1 MPLSPSMKVIVLR
14 HDAVFMNA
22 GSYVT
27 RPKSSGAVL
36 ICLRSMA
43 RIAPSLIGSSYCFP
57 VRLSTTVR
65 VSPVAFDVV
74 DEAAAF
80 RSVVT
85 LFAMLLVLILVV
97 GRGYRFAWH
106 LIAAVRPSRQVL
118 VAASLAAE
126 RTPPL
131 VHRTRAAEHAERRV
145 AHPVNDSAGFRLR
158 ATGSGRLQTS

>member
-36 ICLRSMA
+36 ICLRSLA
-43 RIAPSLIGSSYCFP
+43 RIVPSLLGSSYCLP

-65 VSPVAFDVV
+65 VSPVGFDGV
-74 DEAAAF
+74 DAAAAF

-85 LFAMLLVLILVV
+85 LFAMVFVLILVV
-97 GRGYRFAWH
+97 GRGYRFVRQS
-106 LIAAVRPSRQVL
+106 IAAVRPSRQVFI
-118 VAASLAAE
+118 AASLAAE

-131 VHRTRAAEHAERRV
+131 VHRTRAA
-145 AHPVNDSAGFRLR
+145 
-158 ATGSGRLQTS
+158 